1 MDDRTR
7 GGGPRTGRLMVLR
20 RRRTAIPVAL
30 LLVAAAAGVP
40 AVAAR
45 AVPPRATARATPA
58 PPPPDSLDAQLQQA
72 MKRKAAIDA
81 TKKKLT
87 GEVQAASDQQQSLA
101 SLIAANRKAITDT
114 ITQIA
119 AAEKAYREDVA
130 RERDAQ
136 ARQAVFERQAVAD
149 RALLAA
155 FVRSRYVHAESFL
168 EYLVSSDSFGEL
180 LSRAAILSHLT
191 DRGTELVRQ
200 VRDDVAQAAASAAA
214 ASADGEAAQHEAAQ
228 LADQERQLKTQIVKE
243 QALIASL
250 GDGITAANAEIV
262 AADAQD
268 AALAQ
273 SIADLRIQDID
284 RTILAAEQAAWDE
297 GEYYYQHH
305 LVVGT
310 DKPVPPGQA
319 RFIWPVP
326 GSEITQYWGP
336 CGYPFE
342 PSWFGY
348 PHFHTGIDLAAPMGH
363 PVYAAADGVVVAAS
377 RSDQGYGD
385 HVIIAHD
392 SHTFTLYGHLESFA
406 VHPGDTVHQGQLIGM
421 LGSTGNSTGP
431 HTHFEVRVDHNPV
444 DPAPYLPPLPQGAKG
459 PPAQ

>member
-1 MDDRTR
+1 M
-7 GGGPRTGRLMVLR
+7 LR
-20 RRRTAIPVAL
+20 RRRMAIPLAL
-30 LLVAAAAGVP
+30 MLVAAGVP

-45 AVPPRATARATPA
+45 SVPPRATARATPA
-58 PPPPDSLDAQLQQA
+58 PPQPDALDGQLQDA
-72 MKRKAAIDA
+72 MRRKAAIDA
-81 TKKKLT
+81 TKKKLS

-101 SLIAANRKAITDT
+101 SLVDANRKAITDT
-114 ITQIA
+114 IKQIA

-130 RERDAQ
+130 RERDAG
-136 ARQAVFERQAVAD
+136 ARQAVFEHQAVAD

-168 EYLVSSDSFGEL
+168 EYLVDSDSFGEL

-200 VRDDVAQAAASAAA
+200 VKDDVAQAAAAAA
-214 ASADGEAAQHEAAQ
+214 AAAADGEAAQHEAAE
-228 LADQERQLKTQIVKE
+228 LADQERQLKAQIAKE

-250 GDGITAANAEIV
+250 GDGITAANAEIT

-273 SIADLRIQDID
+273 AIADLRIQEID
-284 RTILAAEQAAWDE
+284 RAILAAEQAAWDE

-305 LVVGT
+305 LIVGS

-377 RSDQGYGD
+377 RSDQGYGN

-431 HTHFEVRVDHNPV
+431 HTHFEVRVDKNPV
-444 DPAPYLPPLPQGAKG
+444 DPAPYLPPLPEGAKG

>member
-1 MDDRTR
+1 MDDRR
-7 GGGPRTGRLMVLR
+7 PGGNRRAGRLSGLR
-20 RRRTAIPVAL
+20 RRHAAIPLAL
-30 LLVAAAAGVP
+30 VLVAAGVP
-40 AVAAR
+40 TVAAR
-45 AVPPRATARATPA
+45 GVPPRATARATPA
-58 PPPPDSLDAQLQQA
+58 PSPPPDSLDAQLQEA
-72 MKRKAAIDA
+72 MKRKTVIDA
-81 TKKKLT
+81 TKKKLS

-101 SLIAANRKAITDT
+101 ALIDANRKAITET
-114 ITQIA
+114 IKQIA
-119 AAEKAYREDVA
+119 AAEKAYREDVV
-130 RERDAQ
+130 RERDAR
-136 ARQAVFERQAVAD
+136 ARQAAFERQAVAD
-149 RALLAA
+149 KALLAA
-155 FVRSRYVHAESFL
+155 FVRSRYVHAENFL

-200 VRDDVAQAAASAAA
+200 VKDDVAGAAA
-214 ASADGEAAQHEAAQ
+214 AAATAAADGEAAQHEAAQ
-228 LADQERQLKTQIVKE
+228 LADQERQLKDQIGKE
-243 QALIASL
+243 QALIAKL
-250 GDGITAANAEIV
+250 GDGITAANAEII

-273 SIADLRIQDID
+273 AIADLRVQEID
-284 RTILAAEQAAWDE
+284 RAILAAEQAAWDE

-305 LVVGT
+305 LIVGA

-377 RSDQGYGD
+377 RSDQGYGN

>member
-1 MDDRTR
+1 M
-7 GGGPRTGRLMVLR
+7 LR
-20 RRRTAIPVAL
+20 RRRMAIPLAL
-30 LLVAAAAGVP
+30 MLVAAGVP

-45 AVPPRATARATPA
+45 SVPPRATARATPA
-58 PPPPDSLDAQLQQA
+58 PPQPDALDGQLQDA
-72 MKRKAAIDA
+72 MRRKAAIDA
-81 TKKKLT
+81 TKKKLS

-101 SLIAANRKAITDT
+101 SLVDANRKAITDT
-114 ITQIA
+114 IKQIA

-130 RERDAQ
+130 RERDAR
-136 ARQAVFERQAVAD
+136 ARQAVFEHQAVAD

-168 EYLVSSDSFGEL
+168 EYLVDSDSFGEL

-200 VRDDVAQAAASAAA
+200 VKDDVAQAAAAAA
-214 ASADGEAAQHEAAQ
+214 AAAADGEAAQHEAAE
-228 LADQERQLKTQIVKE
+228 LADQERQLKAQIAKE

-250 GDGITAANAEIV
+250 GDGITAANAEIT

-273 SIADLRIQDID
+273 AIADLRIQEID
-284 RTILAAEQAAWDE
+284 RAILAAEQAAWDE

-305 LVVGT
+305 LIVGS

-377 RSDQGYGD
+377 RSDQGYGN

-431 HTHFEVRVDHNPV
+431 HTHFEVRVDKNPV
-444 DPAPYLPPLPQGAKG
+444 DPAPYLPPLPEGAKG

>member
-1 MDDRTR
+1 MDDRTP
-7 GGGPRTGRLMVLR
+7 GGNPRAGRCARLR
-20 RRRTAIPVAL
+20 RRRAAIPLAL
-30 LLVAAAAGVP
+30 MLVAAGVP
-40 AVAAR
+40 TVAAR
-45 AVPPRATARATPA
+45 GVPPRATSRATPA
-58 PPPPDSLDAQLQQA
+58 PAPPPDSLDFQLQES
-72 MKRKAAIDA
+72 MRRKTAIDA

-119 AAEKAYREDVA
+119 AAEKTYREDVV
-130 RERDAQ
+130 RERDAR
-136 ARQAVFERQAVAD
+136 ARQAVLERQAVAD

-155 FVRSRYVHAESFL
+155 FVRSRYVHAEGFL

-191 DRGTELVRQ
+191 DRGTALVRQ
-200 VRDDVAQAAASAAA
+200 VREDVAGAAA
-214 ASADGEAAQHEAAQ
+214 ASTAAAEDGRAAQQAAAQ
-228 LADQERQLKTQIVKE
+228 LADQERQLKEQISKE
-243 QALIASL
+243 KALIAKL

-273 SIADLRIQDID
+273 AIADLRIQEID
-284 RTILAAEQAAWDE
+284 RAILAAEQAAWDE

-310 DKPVPPGQA
+310 AKPVPPGQA

-348 PHFHTGIDLAAPMGH
+348 PHFHTGVDLAAPMGH

-377 RSDQGYGD
+377 RSDQGYGN

-444 DPAPYLPPLPQGAKG
+444 DPAPYLPPLPDGTKG
-459 PPAQ
+459 PPAQQ